1 MMSYFTRICEPIK
14 SNSYF
19 IFGARGTGK
28 TSLIHRMLE
37 NQRVWD
43 INLLDL
49 ATEDLYS
56 RNPDL
61 LYRQLLAKHAEFDW
75 VFIDEIQKVPELL
88 SVVHRAIESKEFKS
102 PKFAMTGSSA
112 RKLKRGSA
120 NLLAGRAFV
129 NNLYPLTHLELGDR
143 FNLEDVLNWGTLPK
157 IFAYEEDEEK
167 AEFLRAYG
175 LTYLKEEIWNEHLV
189 EDLNPFRLFLEVAA
203 QANGTIVN
211 YLKIA
216 QDVGVNEKT
225 VKRYFELL
233 EETLLGFHL
242 NAYSR
247 SIRKRQS
254 KSPKFY
260 LFDMGV
266 SRALARFL
274 GQRIIPKTQPYGIS
288 FEQFLI
294 AECVRLNDYFRKD
307 FRFSYFRTKDGA
319 EIDLLIDRPG
329 QPLALVEIKS
339 SESTTINDV
348 KHLIKLRDEF
358 GPCETFC
365 FSNNSLEFIEEGVHF
380 LHWKEGL
387 KRVGLVPL
395 NQSIGIHSQWTPQT
409 K

>member
-1 MMSYFTRICEPIK
+1 MMSYFTRLCEPIK

-49 ATEDLYS
+49 ATEDLYC

-88 SVVHRAIESKEFKS
+88 NVVHRAIESKEFKS

-143 FNLEDVLNWGTLPK
+143 FNLEDALNWGTLPK

-189 EDLNPFRLFLEVAA
+189 EDLDPFRLFLEVAA

-216 QDVGVNEKT
+216 QDVGANEKT

-260 LFDMGV
+260 LFDTGV

-294 AECVRLNDYFRKD
+294 AECFRLNDYFRKD

-365 FSNNSLEFIEEGVHF
+365 FSNNSLEFIEEGIHF

-387 KRVGLVPL
+387 KRVGLVPV
-395 NQSIGIHSQWTPQT
+395 NQAIGIHSQ
-409 K
+409 

>member
-1 MMSYFTRICEPIK
+1 MAIFERHCTPLK

-28 TSLIHRMLE
+28 TSLIRRLLE
-37 NQRVWD
+37 NERVWV

-49 ATEDLYS
+49 ATEDQYV
-56 RNPDL
+56 RDPDL
-61 LYRQLLAKHAEFDW
+61 LYKQLMAKHTEIDW
-75 VFIDEIQKVPELL
+75 VFIDEIQKAPDLL
-88 SVVHRAIESKEFKS
+88 NVVHRAIESREFNP

-129 NNLYPLTHLELGDR
+129 YNLFPLTHLELGDR
-143 FNLEDVLNWGTLPK
+143 FQLEEALNWGTLPK
-157 IFAYEEDEEK
+157 IYSFESDREK

-175 LTYLKEEIWNEHLV
+175 LTYMKEEIWNEHLV
-189 EDLNPFRLFLEVAA
+189 EDLEPFRLFLEVAA
-203 QANGTIVN
+203 QTNGTIVN
-211 YLKIA
+211 YLKISH
-216 QDVGVNEKT
+216 DVGVNEKT

-260 LFDMGV
+260 LFDTGV
-266 SRALARFL
+266 TRSLARFL
-274 GQRIIPKTQPYGIS
+274 GQHIVPKTQPYGRA

-294 AECVRLNDYFRKD
+294 TECIRLNDYFRKD

-319 EIDLLIDRPG
+319 EIDLIIDRPG
-329 QPLALVEIKS
+329 EPLALIEIKS
-339 SESTTINDV
+339 SENPSSVDV
-348 KHLIKLRDEF
+348 KHLIKLRNEF
-358 GPCETFC
+358 GPCETYC
-365 FSNNSLEFIEEGVHF
+365 LSNNPLEYIEEGVHF
-380 LHWKEGL
+380 LHWQDGL
-387 KRVGLVPL
+387 KKIGLIPA
-395 NQSIGIHSQWTPQT
+395 NET
-409 K
+409 

>member
-1 MMSYFTRICEPIK
+1 MTFFKRHCKPLK

-37 NQRVWD
+37 NERVWV

-56 RNPDL
+56 RDPDL
-61 LYRQLLAKHAEFDW
+61 LYKQLMAKHAEFDW

-88 SVVHRAIESKEFKS
+88 NVIHRAIESKEFKA

-129 NNLYPLTHLELGDR
+129 NNLYPLTHIELGDR
-143 FNLEDVLNWGTLPK
+143 FHLEESLNWGTLPK
-157 IFAYEEDEEK
+157 IFAFQEDGEK
-167 AEFLRAYG
+167 SEFLRAYG

-189 EDLNPFRLFLEVAA
+189 EDLDPFRLFLEVAA

-211 YLKIA
+211 YLKMA
-216 QDVGVNEKT
+216 HDVGVNEKT

-242 NAYSR
+242 NAYAR

-260 LFDMGV
+260 LFDTGV

-274 GQRIIPKTQPYGIS
+274 GQRVIPKTQPYGIA

-294 AECVRLNDYFRKD
+294 AECIRLNDYFRKD

-319 EIDLLIDRPG
+319 EIDLIIDRPG
-329 QPLALVEIKS
+329 EPLALVEIKS
-339 SESTTINDV
+339 SEMPSLSDV

-365 FSNNSLEFIEEGVHF
+365 FSNNPIEYIEEGVHF
-380 LHWKEGL
+380 LHWQTGL
-387 KRVGLVPL
+387 KKVGLVPA
-395 NQSIGIHSQWTPQT
+395 NEAMAVHHIEND
-409 K
+409 